1 MDALKIIELKAS
13 NFKRL
18 SAVEIKPKGDTV
30 VVSGPNGAGKSSVLD
45 AITAALCG
53 KKASPPMPIRQGE
66 TEAEIEI
73 DLGQFVVK
81 RKFTDKGSYL
91 TITAGDMKAGKP
103 QELLDKIVGQIAF
116 DPMAFIRM
124 SPADQR
130 KTLMDLVGLSLD
142 DLDEMREKAREAKN
156 AAAADKRRY
165 ENQLASLEPVPDD
178 TPDEE
183 VSAAEIVE
191 ELTKAKEHNLG
202 RKELIGKVVA
212 ARNVRT
218 AAEEQVA
225 EAKEAIEALEEELR
239 KAKEDMALKQ
249 TGLDWAIKAEQ
260 AAVKAHDEFV
270 EIDTEPLIRR
280 LDAVDETNRK
290 VRAKK
295 ARLDIQAKIAAAEK
309 IRKLSAQRMEDWEAK
324 KVERL
329 KEVKWPVPGLAV
341 TDAGVT
347 FQGIPLE
354 QVNTSAQIRVGV
366 AVAMAMNPKLRV
378 LRMSGNDLDETTL
391 RAISDQAGQA
401 GYQLWIER
409 IEDPTKMGIVIE
421 DGTIK
426 HG

>member
-81 RKFTDKGSYL
+81 RKYTDKGSYL

-239 KAKEDMALKQ
+239 KAKEDMALKE
-249 TGLDWAIKAEQ
+249 TELDCAIKAEQ

-295 ARLDIQAKIAAAEK
+295 ARLDIEAKIAAAEK
-309 IRKLSAQRMEDWEAK
+309 IRKLSAQRMEDWDSK